1 MSEKNNFVKSEED
14 ILKFWNQ
21 EYIFKRSLEESKND
35 TPFTF
40 YDGPP
45 FATGLPHYGHI
56 LAGFI
61 KDTIGRWATMD
72 GKYVQRIAGWDQ
84 HGLPIEYEI
93 EKKLGIKTKQQIE
106 ELGLTSYNAACKEI
120 VMSCADEWKSIM
132 NRLGRW
138 INFEDAYKTSDV
150 EFMSK
155 TWSVFAKLY
164 EKGLIYQGTK
174 VMPYSLACTTPLSNF
189 EASSNY
195 QDVIDRTIIV
205 KFRVFNK
212 EDNHKKNRY
221 ILVWTTTPWTL
232 FANYVIA
239 LNPDFVYLLIKYND
253 DEYYVSKER
262 LSFICEKLKIKESD
276 ITILEEIYGK
286 YLIGIQ
292 YDRLFDISGILYEDK
307 DHYFPDIN
315 KLYKTYGD
323 TFVTNDSGTGF
334 VHIAPTFGEEDYN
347 AVLKNEIVRKDNIL
361 YDHLDENG
369 YTKYDCFDD
378 CDNNI
383 CTKGT
388 FYKDLN
394 GKVIKNLK
402 ERNLLLTEFQY
413 NHSYPFC
420 WRSDTPLIYRA
431 VKSWFL
437 NVEPIKERM
446 KELNKSVY
454 WYPDYVGNGRFA
466 QWLNG
471 TRDWCISRNRYW
483 GTPLPIWKSEDND
496 ILVVYSK
503 EHLEFL
509 TGLVITDLHRDII
522 DNIILEVNGK
532 SYKRVPEIFDCWFES
547 GSVPYASPTTGYPA
561 QFIAEGLDQTR
572 GWFYTLLVLGTALE
586 DKSPY
591 ESVIV
596 NGLVLAAD
604 GKKMSKRLK
613 NYPDPME
620 VVHKYGSDAL
630 RFYLLTS
637 VAVKGE
643 PLRFMENG
651 VKKVLQNIL
660 IPLSNSVNFFVEY
673 YRLFGEQI
681 DFENVKET
689 HVLKTYVNKNK
700 CYYHHYHNYMN
711 TELNSWIQYKTN
723 IFVHKVYQSYQSY
736 HLDKIGLLVQNYIE
750 DLNNVYIKLNRND
763 IKGKHEEIAQ
773 IYGLYTLY
781 NVLKHVFLILSPIL
795 PFFCESQNQILFDED
810 IRQKVNVDSLLP
822 PADQRSA
829 KEVVQTIWRGL
840 KYESIHLN
848 KFKELKP
855 FILNEKDHNNVKVI
869 EIIKEVIEEIRN
881 VRIEHNISL
890 KRPLSKVEI
899 KFVNENSDHVKYIFD
914 YFNKNGDED
923 NMSSSILEDECNLIE
938 LTMDCHIDSVDEE
951 VKYIYEYKLDFKK
964 CGNVLKNKLN
974 DFKKF
979 MEHMNQEELQSIYEN
994 KSMYYV
1000 NKEEEFII
1008 NDLVTII
1015 RKEDVEKSNEFIIIN
1030 KADYII
1036 KVYIQSNTQL
1046 EELYE
1051 MKNVASTF
1059 QKMRKEAKLHPT
1071 DNVRLIVN
1079 TTDKEYIKKL
1089 KKHITYI
1096 KDITRVYIEIV
1107 DMLNERDVE
1116 QILIKKDNFYII
1128 GLKHVQKEE
1137 FVKIDKNSKSECES
1151 DKD

>member
-1 MSEKNNFVKSEED
+1 MTEKNNFVKSEEE
-14 ILKFWNQ
+14 IQKFWNKDR
-21 EYIFKRSLEESKND
+21 IFERSLEESKND
-35 TPFTF
+35 PSFTF

-93 EKKLGIKTKQQIE
+93 EKKLGIKTKEQIE
-106 ELGLTSYNAACKEI
+106 ELGLTNYNNACKEI

-138 INFEDAYKTSDV
+138 IDFDNAYKTSDI

-155 TWSVFAKLY
+155 TWSTFAKLY

-205 KFRVFNK
+205 KFPVSGFK
-212 EDNHKKNRY
+212 ERY

-232 FANYVIA
+232 MAHYAIA
-239 LNPDFVYLLIKYND
+239 LNPEFTYILFEYNEC
-253 DEYYVSKER
+253 EYYIAKDRVQF
-262 LSFICEKLKIKESD
+262 LCEKLKIKETD
-276 ITILEEIYGK
+276 IKILEEIWGK
-286 YLIGIQ
+286 DLIGKR
-292 YDRLFDISGILYEDK
+292 YTPFFDYINISKENKKDLYQ
-307 DHYFPDIN
+307 I
-315 KLYKTYGD
+315 YGD
-323 TFVTNDSGTGF
+323 SFVTNDSGTGF
-334 VHIAPTFGEEDYN
+334 VHIAPAFGEEDYN
-347 AVLKNEIVRKDNIL
+347 VMLKNNVVKKDTVL

-369 YTKYDCFDD
+369 YVKEGEY
-378 CDNNI
+378 
-383 CTKGT
+383 KGT

-394 GKVIKNLK
+394 GKIIKYLNTFG
-402 ERNLLLTEFQY
+402 LLFLEFQY

-503 EHLEFL
+503 EHLEEL
-509 TGLVITDLHRDII
+509 TGLTINDLHRDII
-522 DNIILEVNGK
+522 DTIMIEVNGK

-620 VVHKYGSDAL
+620 VVNKYGSDAL

-643 PLRFMENG
+643 PLRFIENG
-651 VKKVLQNIL
+651 VKGVLQNIL

-673 YRLFGEQI
+673 YKLFGTQI

-689 HVLKTYVNKNK
+689 RILKYEKYKNCVLHWNK
-700 CYYHHYHNYMN
+700 
-711 TELNSWIQYKTN
+711 ELNSWIQYKTN
-723 IFVHKVYQSYQSY
+723 IFVNEVYQCYKSYY
-736 HLDKIGLLVQNYIE
+736 LDKIGLIVQKYIE

-763 IKGKHEEIAQ
+763 IKGKNGEIAQ

-781 NVLKHVFLILSPIL
+781 NVLKRVLLVLAPIL
-795 PFFCESQNQILFDED
+795 PFFSEAQNQILFDENNGK
-810 IRQKVNVDSLLP
+810 KVVDVDSLLLSVP
-822 PADQRSA
+822 HPIE
-829 KEVVQTIWRGL
+829 KETNRVVQTVSTELEL

-848 KFKELKP
+848 KFKELAP
-855 FILNEKDHNNVKVI
+855 FILNKEDYKNINIIQV
-869 EIIKEVIEEIRN
+869 IKEVIEDIRN
-881 VRIEHNISL
+881 VRIEYKIST
-890 KRPLSKVEI
+890 KRPLSKVQI
-899 KFVNENSDHVKYIFD
+899 KFEKYIYD
-914 YFNKNGDED
+914 YFNQKNNIDY
-923 NMSSSILEDECNLIE
+923 SIIENECNIIE
-938 LTMDCHIDSVDEE
+938 LTIDYNDEQDI
-951 VKYIYEYKLDFKK
+951 KYIYEYKLDFKK
-964 CGNVLKNKLN
+964 CGTKFRHEAKDFAEFIKSLTQNQLK
-974 DFKKF
+974 
-979 MEHMNQEELQSIYEN
+979 SIYDGTVN
-994 KSMYYV
+994 GSISYYGIDEIK
-1000 NKEEEFII
+1000 N
-1008 NDLVTII
+1008 NDLITII
-1015 RKEDVEKSNEFIIIN
+1015 RKEDIEKSNEFVIIN
-1030 KADYII
+1030 KADYNI
-1036 KVYIQSNTQL
+1036 KVYIQSNPML

-1051 MKNVASTF
+1051 MKNIATTF

-1071 DNVRLIVN
+1071 DNVRLIIS
-1079 TTDKEYIKKL
+1079 TSEILFIEKL
-1089 KKHITYI
+1089 EKHKDYI
-1096 KDITRVYIEIV
+1096 KDITRKYIEIV
-1107 DMLNERDVE
+1107 NMLNESDLHN
-1116 QILIKKDNFYII
+1116 ILIKKENFYI
-1128 GLKHVQKEE
+1128 L
-1137 FVKIDKNSKSECES
+1137 S
-1151 DKD
+1151 

>member
-1 MSEKNNFVKSEED
+1 MSETNNKNNFVQSEEH
-14 ILKFWNQ
+14 IQKFWN
-21 EYIFKRSLEESKND
+21 ESKVFERSLEESKND

-61 KDTIGRWATMD
+61 KDTICRYATMD

-106 ELGLTSYNAACKEI
+106 ELGLANYNNACKEI
-120 VMSCADEWKSIM
+120 VMSCADEWKVIM

-138 INFEDAYKTSDV
+138 IDFDNAYKTSDV

-164 EKGLIYQGTK
+164 ERGLIYQGTK

-195 QDVIDRTIIV
+195 QDVVDRTIIV

-212 EDNHKKNRY
+212 EERDKYNRY

-232 FANYVIA
+232 FANYIIA
-239 LNPDFVYLLIKYND
+239 LNPDFTYVLVKYND
-253 DEYYVSKER
+253 EEYYIAKDR
-262 LSFICEKLKIKESD
+262 IQFLYEKLKIKEEH
-276 ITILEEIYGK
+276 IIILEEISGK
-286 YLIGIQ
+286 DLIGIQ
-292 YDRLFDISGILYEDK
+292 YNPLFDITGILYK
-307 DHYFPDIN
+307 DVYNYFPDIN
-315 KLYKTYGD
+315 KLYKIYGD
-323 TFVTNDSGTGF
+323 SFVTKDSGTGF

-347 AVLKNEIVRKDNIL
+347 VVLKNEIVRKDNIL

-369 YTKYDCFDD
+369 YTKYNGFDD
-378 CDNNI
+378 SDNNI
-383 CTKGT
+383 YNKGI

-437 NVEPIKERM
+437 NMEPLKERM

-454 WYPDYVGNGRFA
+454 WYPDYVGSGRFA

-496 ILVVYSK
+496 LLIVYSK
-503 EHLEFL
+503 EHLELL
-509 TGLVITDLHRDII
+509 TGKVINDLHCDAIDDII
-522 DNIILEVNGK
+522 IDYNNK
-532 SYKRVPEIFDCWFES
+532 KYKRVSEIFDCWFES

-620 VVHKYGSDAL
+620 VVNKYGSDAL

-637 VAVKGE
+637 VAVAGE
-643 PLRFMENG
+643 PLRFMEDG
-651 VKKVLQNIL
+651 VKGVLQNIL

-681 DFENVKET
+681 DFEDVY
-689 HVLKTYVNKNK
+689 KTRILEHQKYKKRDFYQNK
-700 CYYHHYHNYMN
+700 MN
-711 TELNSWIQYKTN
+711 NELNSWIQFKTN
-723 IFVHKVYQSYQSY
+723 HFVNELKECYQKYT
-736 HLDKIGLLVQNYIE
+736 LDKIGLIVQNYIN
-750 DLNNVYIKLNRND
+750 DLNNVYIKLNRDD
-763 IKGKHEEIAQ
+763 IKGKHGTIAQ
-773 IYGLYTLY
+773 VHGLYTLY
-781 NVLKHVFLILSPIL
+781 NVLKRVLLILAPIL
-795 PFFCESQNQILFDED
+795 PFFTEAQNMILFDED
-810 IRQKVNVDSLLP
+810 ERQKVNV
-822 PADQRSA
+822 
-829 KEVVQTIWRGL
+829 VTVWRGL
-840 KYESIHLN
+840 KYESIHLD
-848 KFKELKP
+848 KFKDVKP
-855 FILNEKDHNNVKVI
+855 FILNEEDNKNVKII
-869 EIIKEVIEEIRN
+869 EVIKEVVEEIRN
-881 VRIEHNISL
+881 VRIEHKIPS
-890 KRPLSKVEI
+890 KRPLSKVVI
-899 KFVNENSDHVKYIFD
+899 QFVNSSSSNVQYMYD
-914 YFNKNGDED
+914 YFNKPND
-923 NMSSSILEDECNLIE
+923 NDMEGSIIENECNIIE
-938 LTMDCHIDSVDEE
+938 MGFEYNDEIE
-951 VKYIYEYKLDFKK
+951 EKKYIYEYKLDFKK
-964 CGNVLKNKLN
+964 CGSTFKNKLN
-974 DFKKF
+974 DFKNF
-979 MEHMNQEELQSIYEN
+979 MTHMSQEELELLYE
-994 KSMYYV
+994 KDIIHYV
-1000 NKEEEFII
+1000 CEEEDFII
-1008 NDLVTII
+1008 NDFVNII
-1015 RKEDVEKSNEFIIIN
+1015 RKEEVEKSNEYVVIN
-1030 KADYII
+1030 KADYVL
-1036 KVYIQSNTQL
+1036 KVYTQSNNHL

-1051 MKNVASTF
+1051 MKNIATTF

-1071 DNVRLIVN
+1071 DDVRLLICSN
-1079 TTDKEYIKKL
+1079 EIGFIKKIE
-1089 KKHITYI
+1089 KHKFYI
-1096 KDITRVYIEIV
+1096 SRITRKMIEVKEMLDEHDVDQIIFKKDDFYI
-1107 DMLNERDVE
+1107 LG
-1116 QILIKKDNFYII
+1116 IKKVE
-1128 GLKHVQKEE
+1128 LEE
-1137 FVKIDKNSKSECES
+1137 KNQNSS
-1151 DKD
+1151 DEEY

>member
-1 MSEKNNFVKSEED
+1 MNEKNNFVKSEED
-14 ILKFWNQ
+14 IQRFWN
-21 EYIFKRSLEESKND
+21 ESKVFERSLEESKENE
-35 TPFTF
+35 PFTF

-61 KDTIGRWATMD
+61 KDTICRYATMN

-106 ELGLTSYNAACKEI
+106 ELGLTNYNNACKEI
-120 VMSCADEWKSIM
+120 VMSCADEWKAIM

-138 INFEDAYKTSDV
+138 IDFDNAYKTSDV

-164 EKGLIYQGTK
+164 ERGLIYQGTK

-212 EDNHKKNRY
+212 EDRYKDNRY

-239 LNPDFVYLLIKYND
+239 LNPNFTYVLVKYNNE
-253 DEYYVSKER
+253 EYYIAKDR
-262 LSFICEKLKIKESD
+262 IQFLCEKLKIKED
-276 ITILEEIYGK
+276 HITILEVISGK
-286 YLIGIQ
+286 DLIGIQ
-292 YDRLFDISGILYEDK
+292 YDPLFDKSGILYK
-307 DHYFPDIN
+307 DIYNYFPDIN

-323 TFVTNDSGTGF
+323 SFVTNDSGTGF

-347 AVLKNEIVRKDNIL
+347 VVLKNEIVRKDNIL

-378 CDNNI
+378 TDNNI
-383 CTKGT
+383 CSKGT

-446 KELNKSVY
+446 KELNKTIY
-454 WYPDYVGNGRFA
+454 WYPDYVGAGRFA

-483 GTPLPIWKSEDND
+483 GTPLPIWKSEDGD
-496 ILVVYSK
+496 LIVISSK
-503 EHLEFL
+503 EHLEEL
-509 TGLVITDLHRDII
+509 SGLNITDLHRDAI
-522 DNIILEVNGK
+522 DNIVIEVK
-532 SYKRVPEIFDCWFES
+532 EKKFKRISEIFDCWFES

-596 NGLVLAAD
+596 NGLVLASD

-613 NYPDPME
+613 NYPDPMT
-620 VVHKYGSDAL
+620 VVNKYGSDAL

-637 VAVKGE
+637 VAVAGE
-643 PLRFMENG
+643 PLRFMEDG
-651 VKKVLQNIL
+651 VKGVLQNVL
-660 IPLSNSVNFFVEY
+660 IPLLNSVNFFVEY

-681 DFENVKET
+681 DFEDVY
-689 HVLKTYVNKNK
+689 KTRILEHEKYKNK
-700 CYYHHYHNYMN
+700 KNSEN
-711 TELNSWIQYKTN
+711 KELNSWIQFKTN
-723 IFVHKVYQSYQSY
+723 VFVNELKECYQKYT
-736 HLDKIGLLVQNYIE
+736 LDKIGLLVQNYVN

-763 IKGKHEEIAQ
+763 MKGKAGTIDQVH
-773 IYGLYTLY
+773 GLYTLY
-781 NVLKHVFLILSPIL
+781 NVLKRVLLVLAPIL
-795 PFFCESQNQILFDED
+795 PFFAEAQNMILFDED
-810 IRQKVNVDSLLP
+810 IRQKVNVIT
-822 PADQRSA
+822 
-829 KEVVQTIWRGL
+829 VYRGL
-840 KYESIHLN
+840 PYDSIHLD
-848 KFKELKP
+848 KFKDVKP
-855 FILNEKDHNNVKVI
+855 FILNEEDNKNVKII
-869 EIIKEVIEEIRN
+869 EVIKEVIEEIRN
-881 VRIEHNISL
+881 VRINEKIPS
-890 KRPLSKVEI
+890 KRPLSKVVI
-899 KFVNENSDHVKYIFD
+899 QFVNVQSSNVQYIFN
-914 YFNKNGDED
+914 YFNKDTEG
-923 NMSSSILEDECNLIE
+923 SIIENECNIMELEFEYNDKIE
-938 LTMDCHIDSVDEE
+938 EK
-951 VKYIYEYKLDFKK
+951 KYMYEYKLDFKK
-964 CGNVLKNKLN
+964 CGTTFKNKLN

-979 MEHMNQEELQSIYEN
+979 MEHMSQEELKLLYE
-994 KSMYYV
+994 KDIMHYV
-1000 NKEEEFII
+1000 CGEEDFII
-1008 NDLVTII
+1008 NDFVNVI
-1015 RKEDVEKSNEFIIIN
+1015 RKEEVEKSAEYVVIN
-1030 KADYII
+1030 KADYILKI
-1036 KVYIQSNTQL
+1036 YTQSNELL

-1051 MKNVASTF
+1051 MKNIATTF
-1059 QKMRKEAKLHPT
+1059 QKMRKEAQLHPT
-1071 DNVRLIVN
+1071 DDVRLLICSN
-1079 TTDKEYIKKL
+1079 ESEFIAKIKKHKDYIKN
-1089 KKHITYI
+1089 
-1096 KDITRVYIEIV
+1096 ITRKYIEIKELLDEHDV
-1107 DMLNERDVE
+1107 D
-1116 QILIKKDNFYII
+1116 QIIYKKDDFYIL
-1128 GLKHVQKEE
+1128 GTTMKEFINLE
-1137 FVKIDKNSKSECES
+1137 ENSS
-1151 DKD
+1151 DNDEEK

>member
-1 MSEKNNFVKSEED
+1 MSEKTNFVKCEED

-21 EYIFKRSLEESKND
+21 ERIFERSLEESKND

-93 EKKLGIKTKQQIE
+93 EKKLGIKTKAQIE
-106 ELGLTSYNAACKEI
+106 ELGLTNYNAACKEI
-120 VMSCADEWKSIM
+120 VMSCADEWKMVM

-138 INFEDAYKTSDV
+138 IDFENAYKTSDV

-205 KFRVFNK
+205 KFPVSGFK
-212 EDNHKKNRY
+212 ERY

-232 FANYVIA
+232 MAHYAIA
-239 LNPDFVYLLIKYND
+239 LNPEFTYILFEYNEC
-253 DEYYVSKER
+253 EYYIAKDR
-262 LSFICEKLKIKESD
+262 IQFLCEKLKIKETD
-276 ITILEEIYGK
+276 IKILEEICGK
-286 YLIGIQ
+286 DLIGKR
-292 YDRLFDISGILYEDK
+292 YTPFFDYIHISKENKKDLYQ
-307 DHYFPDIN
+307 I
-315 KLYKTYGD
+315 YGD
-323 TFVTNDSGTGF
+323 SFVTNDSGTGF
-334 VHIAPTFGEEDYN
+334 VHIAPAFGEEDYN
-347 AVLKNEIVRKDNIL
+347 VMLKNNVVKKDTVL

-369 YTKYDCFDD
+369 YVKDGEY
-378 CDNNI
+378 
-383 CTKGT
+383 KGT

-394 GKVIKNLK
+394 GKIIKYLNTFG
-402 ERNLLLTEFQY
+402 LLFLEFQY

-446 KELNKSVY
+446 KELNKTVY
-454 WYPDYVGNGRFA
+454 WYPDYVGSGRFA

-483 GTPLPIWKSEDND
+483 GTPLPIWIAEDGTKL
-496 ILVVYSK
+496 IVHSK
-503 EHLEFL
+503 EHLEKV
-509 TGLVITDLHRDII
+509 TGLTINDLHRDVI
-522 DNIILEVNGK
+522 DNIVIKINGK

-620 VVHKYGSDAL
+620 VVNKYGSDAL
-630 RFYLLTS
+630 RFYLLSS

-651 VKKVLQNIL
+651 VKGVLQNIL

-681 DFENVKET
+681 DFENVEET
-689 HVLKTYVNKNK
+689 RVLKTYVNKNK

-723 IFVHKVYQSYQSY
+723 IFVNEVYQSYQSY

-781 NVLKHVFLILSPIL
+781 NVLKRVFLILSPLL
-795 PFFCESQNQILFDED
+795 PFFCEAQNQILFDED
-810 IRQKVNVDSLLP
+810 IRQKINVDSLLP

-840 KYESIHLN
+840 KYESIHLD
-848 KFKELKP
+848 KFKDLKP

-881 VRIEHNISL
+881 VRIEHKISA

-899 KFVNENSDHVKYIFD
+899 KFVNQTSDQVKYIFD

-923 NMSSSILEDECNLIE
+923 NMSSSILEDECNLME
-938 LTMDCHIDSVDEE
+938 LTINCHIDSVDKE

-964 CGNVLKNKLN
+964 CGTKFRHEAKDFAEFIHSLSQDQLK
-974 DFKKF
+974 
-979 MEHMNQEELQSIYEN
+979 SIYDGTVN
-994 KSMYYV
+994 DSISYYGLEKIK
-1000 NKEEEFII
+1000 N

-1015 RKEDVEKSNEFIIIN
+1015 RKEDVEKSDEFVIIN
-1030 KADYII
+1030 KGDYII
-1036 KVYIQSNTQL
+1036 KAYIQSNTYL

-1051 MKNVASTF
+1051 MKNIATTF

-1071 DNVRLIVN
+1071 DDVRLVVVTN
-1079 TTDKEYIKKL
+1079 DDKYISKL
-1089 KKHITYI
+1089 KKYISYI
-1096 KDITRVYIEIV
+1096 KDITRKYIEIV

-1116 QILIKKDNFYII
+1116 QILIKKDNFYIV
-1128 GLKHVQKEE
+1128 GEKKEE
-1137 FVKIDKNSKSECES
+1137 GKNSESEE
-1151 DKD
+1151 DD

>member
-1 MSEKNNFVKSEED
+1 MSEKNNFVKSEEE
-14 ILKFWNQ
+14 IQKFWNK
-21 EYIFKRSLEESKND
+21 ERVFERSLEESKND

-106 ELGLTSYNAACKEI
+106 ELGLTNYNAACKEI
-120 VMSCADEWKSIM
+120 VMSCANEWKVIM

-138 INFEDAYKTSDV
+138 IDFEHAYKTSDV

-155 TWSVFAKLY
+155 TWFVFAKLY

-205 KFRVFNK
+205 KFRVYNK
-212 EDNHKKNRY
+212 EERLKENRY

-262 LSFICEKLKIKESD
+262 LSFICEKLKIKED
-276 ITILEEIYGK
+276 TITILEEISGK
-286 YLIGIQ
+286 DLIGIQ
-292 YDRLFDISGILYEDK
+292 YDRLFDVSGILFKDK

-323 TFVTNDSGTGF
+323 SFVTNDSGTGF

-347 AVLKNEIVRKDNIL
+347 VILKNEIVRKDNIL

-378 CDNNI
+378 GDNII
-383 CTKGT
+383 CNKGT

-454 WYPDYVGNGRFA
+454 WYPDYVGSGRFA

-483 GTPLPIWKSEDND
+483 GTPLPIWKSEDNN
-496 ILVVYSK
+496 ILIVYSK
-503 EHLEFL
+503 EHLEEL
-509 TGLVITDLHRDII
+509 TGLTINDLHRDVI
-522 DNIILEVNGK
+522 DNIVIEVNGK

-572 GWFYTLLVLGTALE
+572 GWFYTLLVLGIALE
-586 DKSPY
+586 DRSPY

-620 VVHKYGSDAL
+620 VVNKYGSDAL

-637 VAVKGE
+637 LAVKGE

-651 VKKVLQNIL
+651 VKGVLQNVL

-689 HVLKTYVNKNK
+689 RVLKQYVKK
-700 CYYHHYHNYMN
+700 SVYYHCYYYETNMN
-711 TELNSWIQYKTN
+711 KELNSWIQYKTN
-723 IFVHKVYQSYQSY
+723 LFINELQMCYQKYY
-736 HLDKIGLLVQNYIE
+736 LDKIGLLVQNYIE

-763 IKGKHEEIAQ
+763 IKGKNGEIAQ
-773 IYGLYTLY
+773 VYGLYTLY
-781 NVLKHVFLILSPIL
+781 NVLKRVLLVLAPIL
-795 PFFCESQNQILFDED
+795 PFFSESQNQILFDED
-810 IRQKVNVDSLLP
+810 IRQKVNV
-822 PADQRSA
+822 
-829 KEVVQTIWRGL
+829 QTIWRGL
-840 KYESIHLN
+840 KYESIHLD

-855 FILNEKDHNNVKVI
+855 FILNDIDLNDVKVI
-869 EIIKEVIEEIRN
+869 EVIKEVVEEIHN
-881 VRIEHNISL
+881 VRIKHNISL

-899 KFVNENSDHVKYIFD
+899 KFVNKNSEYVKYIFD
-914 YFNKNGDED
+914 YFNKNGDDD
-923 NMSSSILEDECNLIE
+923 NINDMCSSILESECNIIDLKIDYNDE
-938 LTMDCHIDSVDEE
+938 LKEE
-951 VKYIYEYKLDFKK
+951 EIKYMYEYKLDFKK
-964 CGNVLKNKLN
+964 CGTTLKNKLN

-979 MEHMNQEELQSIYEN
+979 MEYMNQEELQSIYEN

-1000 NKEEEFII
+1000 NKDEQFII

-1015 RKEDVEKSNEFIIIN
+1015 RKEDVEKSNEFVIIN

-1051 MKNVASTF
+1051 MKNVATTF

-1079 TTDKEYIKKL
+1079 STDEEYIKKL

-1116 QILIKKDNFYII
+1116 EILIKKDNFYIL
-1128 GLKHVQKEE
+1128 GVRKEE
-1137 FVKIDKNSKSECES
+1137 FVKINKDTKNSESEDE
-1151 DKD
+1151 D

>member
-1 MSEKNNFVKSEED
+1 MSEQKSTFILEEEKVQT
-14 ILKFWNQ
+14 LWN
-21 EYIFKRSLEESKND
+21 EKRVFEKSLEESKND
-35 TPFTF
+35 PTFTF

-93 EKKLGIKTKQQIE
+93 EKKLGIKTKKQIE
-106 ELGLTSYNAACKEI
+106 ELGLVNYNAACKEI
-120 VMSCADEWKSIM
+120 VMSCADDWKSIM

-138 INFEDAYKTSDV
+138 IDFENAYKTSDI

-155 TWSVFAKLY
+155 TWNVFAKLY
-164 EKGLIYQGTK
+164 EKGLIYQGIK

-212 EDNHKKNRY
+212 EERLKENRY

-253 DEYYVSKER
+253 EEYYISKER
-262 LSFICEKLKIKESD
+262 LSFISEKLKIKESD
-276 ITILEEIYGK
+276 FTILEEICGK
-286 YLIGIQ
+286 DLIGIN
-292 YDRLFDISGILYEDK
+292 YVPLYEINGIKYTSVHD
-307 DHYFPDIN
+307 YFPDIN

-323 TFVTNDSGTGF
+323 SFVTNDSGTGF
-334 VHIAPTFGEEDYN
+334 VHIAPAFGEEDYN
-347 AVLKNEIVRKDNIL
+347 VVLKNDIIRKDSIV

-369 YTKYDCFDD
+369 YTKYCGLDEYYDIFPK
-378 CDNNI
+378 NI
-383 CTKGT
+383 

-437 NVEPIKERM
+437 NVEPLKERM
-446 KELNKSVY
+446 KELNKSIY
-454 WYPDYVGNGRFA
+454 WYPDYVGSGRFA

-483 GTPLPIWKSEDND
+483 GTPIPIWIAEDGEKLIIHN
-496 ILVVYSK
+496 K

-509 TGLVITDLHRDII
+509 TGMSITDLHRDTI
-522 DNIILEVNGK
+522 DNIVIEVKGK
-532 SYKRVPEIFDCWFES
+532 QFKRISEIFDCWFES

-613 NYPDPME
+613 NYPDPMT
-620 VVHKYGSDAL
+620 VVNKYGSDAL

-643 PLRFMENG
+643 PLRFVEDG
-651 VKKVLQNIL
+651 VKQVLQNIL
-660 IPLSNSVNFFVEY
+660 IPLSNSVNFFIEY
-673 YRLFGEQI
+673 NQLFGEKI
-681 DFENVKET
+681 HFENVEET
-689 HVLKTYVNKNK
+689 TLLKRLNTLDDYE
-700 CYYHHYHNYMN
+700 YIMN
-711 TELNSWIQYKTN
+711 QELNDWIQYKTN
-723 IFVHKVYQSYQSY
+723 IFTLELHSCYQKY
-736 HLDKIGLLVQNYIE
+736 HLDKIGILVQNYIE

-763 IKGKHEEIAQ
+763 IKGKHDVKGQ

-781 NVLKHVFLILSPIL
+781 NVLKRVLCVLAPIL
-795 PFFCESQNQILFDED
+795 PFFTESMNMKLF
-810 IRQKVNVDSLLP
+810 
-822 PADQRSA
+822 
-829 KEVVQTIWRGL
+829 EVVDKHSVYTYTVWRGL
-840 KYESIHLN
+840 EYQSIHLQ
-848 KFKELKP
+848 KFKNITP
-855 FILNEKDHNNVKVI
+855 FFFNHQSIKNVEFI
-869 EIIKEVIEEIRN
+869 EILKTMIEEVRN
-881 VRIEHNISL
+881 VRTIHKIPN
-890 KRPLSKVEI
+890 KRPLRKVVFKIINNQNEYIVNFIKNFFESKA
-899 KFVNENSDHVKYIFD
+899 SIF
-914 YFNKNGDED
+914 
-923 NMSSSILEDECNLIE
+923 EDECNILE
-938 LTMDCHIDSVDEE
+938 GEIDWNENNQME
-951 VKYIYEYKLDFKK
+951 VINYKYECKLDFKK
-964 CGNVLKNKLN
+964 CGKEFRHECK
-974 DFKKF
+974 DF
-979 MEHMNQEELQSIYEN
+979 
-994 KSMYYV
+994 
-1000 NKEEEFII
+1000 EEFIKSMDQNWLKSI
-1008 NDLVTII
+1008 YDGNILYYGYSVIKNNDLIIVT
-1015 RKEDVEKSNEFIIIN
+1015 RKEDIKDDVEYVTIHKG
-1030 KADYII
+1030 DYMM
-1036 KVYIQSNTQL
+1036 KVYIQSDSYVEQ
-1046 EELYE
+1046 LYE
-1051 MKNVASTF
+1051 MKNIATTF
-1059 QKMRKEAKLHPT
+1059 QKMRKDAKLHPW
-1071 DNVRLIVN
+1071 DDVRLVICN
-1079 TTDKEYIKKL
+1079 QDKEFQEKVNKHKYYIYNVTR
-1089 KKHITYI
+1089 TYI
-1096 KDITRVYIEIV
+1096 EVV
-1107 DMLNERDVE
+1107 DVLNEIEVDKIIFKNNDYY
-1116 QILIKKDNFYII
+1116 ILEKIN
-1128 GLKHVQKEE
+1128 KHDLIENNCKE
-1137 FVKIDKNSKSECES
+1137 DSE
-1151 DKD
+1151 

>member
-1 MSEKNNFVKSEED
+1 MSEKNNFVKSEEE
-14 ILKFWNQ
+14 IQKFWNKDR
-21 EYIFKRSLEESKND
+21 IFERSLEESKND
-35 TPFTF
+35 PSFTF

-93 EKKLGIKTKQQIE
+93 EKKLGIKTKEQIE
-106 ELGLTSYNAACKEI
+106 ELGLTNYNNACKDI
-120 VMSCADEWKSIM
+120 VMSCADEWKVIM

-138 INFEDAYKTSDV
+138 IDFEHAYKTSDV

-205 KFRVFNK
+205 KFPVSGFK
-212 EDNHKKNRY
+212 ERY

-232 FANYVIA
+232 MAHYAIA
-239 LNPDFVYLLIKYND
+239 LNPEFTYILFEYNEC
-253 DEYYVSKER
+253 EYYIAKDRVQF
-262 LSFICEKLKIKESD
+262 LCEKLKIKETD
-276 ITILEEIYGK
+276 IKILEEICGK
-286 YLIGIQ
+286 DLIGKR
-292 YDRLFDISGILYEDK
+292 YTPFFDYINISKENKKDLYQ
-307 DHYFPDIN
+307 I
-315 KLYKTYGD
+315 YGD
-323 TFVTNDSGTGF
+323 SFVTNDSGTGF
-334 VHIAPTFGEEDYN
+334 VHIAPAFGEEDYN
-347 AVLKNEIVRKDNIL
+347 VMLKNNVVKKDTVL

-369 YTKYDCFDD
+369 YVKEGEY
-378 CDNNI
+378 
-383 CTKGT
+383 KGT

-394 GKVIKNLK
+394 GKIIKYLNTFG
-402 ERNLLLTEFQY
+402 LLFLEFQY

-454 WYPDYVGNGRFA
+454 WYPDYVGSGRFA

-483 GTPLPIWKSEDND
+483 GTPLPIWIAEDGTKL
-496 ILVVYSK
+496 IVHSK
-503 EHLEFL
+503 EHLEEL
-509 TGLVITDLHRDII
+509 TGLTINDLHRDVI
-522 DNIILEVNGK
+522 DTIMIEVNGK

-586 DKSPY
+586 NCSPY

-596 NGLVLAAD
+596 NGLVLASD

-620 VVHKYGSDAL
+620 IVNKYGSDAL

-643 PLRFMENG
+643 PLRFVEDG
-651 VKKVLQNIL
+651 VKKVLQNIF

-673 YRLFGEQI
+673 YRLFGQQI

-689 HVLKTYVNKNK
+689 RLLKQYVKK
-700 CYYHHYHNYMN
+700 SVYYHCYHYETNMN
-711 TELNSWIQYKTN
+711 KELNSWIQYKTKLFIN
-723 IFVHKVYQSYQSY
+723 ELQMCYQKYY
-736 HLDKIGLLVQNYIE
+736 LDKIGLIVQNYIE

-763 IKGKHEEIAQ
+763 IKGKNGEIAQ
-773 IYGLYTLY
+773 VYGLYTLY
-781 NVLKHVFLILSPIL
+781 NVLKRVLLVLAPIL
-795 PFFCESQNQILFDED
+795 PFFSESQNQILFDED
-810 IRQKVNVDSLLP
+810 MRQKVNLETVWS
-822 PADQRSA
+822 
-829 KEVVQTIWRGL
+829 GL
-840 KYESIHLN
+840 KYESIHLT
-848 KFKELKP
+848 KFKDMKP
-855 FILNEKDHNNVKVI
+855 FILNDTDLNDVKVI
-869 EIIKEVIEEIRN
+869 EVIKEVVEEIRN

-899 KFVNENSDHVKYIFD
+899 KFVNKNSDHVKYIFD
-914 YFNKNGDED
+914 YFNKNGDDD
-923 NMSSSILEDECNLIE
+923 NINDMCSSILESECNIVDLK
-938 LTMDCHIDSVDEE
+938 IDYNDDMGEE
-951 VKYIYEYKLDFKK
+951 IKYIYEYKLDFKK
-964 CGNVLKNKLN
+964 CGTTLKNKLN

-1000 NKEEEFII
+1000 YNDEQFII

-1015 RKEDVEKSNEFIIIN
+1015 RKEDVEKSNEFVIIN

-1051 MKNVASTF
+1051 MKNVATTF

-1079 TTDKEYIKKL
+1079 STDEEYIKKL
-1089 KKHITYI
+1089 KKYITYI

-1107 DMLNERDVE
+1107 DMLNEHDVE
-1116 QILIKKDNFYII
+1116 EILIKKDNFYILGI
-1128 GLKHVQKEE
+1128 RKEE
-1137 FVKIDKNSKSECES
+1137 FVKNNKNSESEEN
-1151 DKD
+1151 